1 MAALQTLMPS
11 ETANDLSSPSDSA
24 AKDSQRSAFAG
35 LAPAEN
41 VPQAHAAG
49 PRWIAEEITL
59 SASEITVSLQKEME
73 KAYAAVAG
81 EGAMH
86 SAAASHEASGPL
98 TEAVADAASTNVP
111 ATGET
116 NAIYAMATAAA
127 AGDGTPIVA
136 AISTQSL
143 TESSPVAD
151 VGEALA
157 AHEAQSLELS
167 AVAETLSGTTDI
179 VGGDIMAASWKNI
192 RDSIAGAA
200 AKPAP
205 LKEEF
210 PDPALESPE
219 VGVASETPAGERAS
233 SHVKAS
239 DPRAI
244 ASIVDSV
251 LAELRPKIVEEIAR
265 KLADPKKD

>member
-1 MAALQTLMPS
+1 
-11 ETANDLSSPSDSA
+11 
-24 AKDSQRSAFAG
+24 
-35 LAPAEN
+35 
-41 VPQAHAAG
+41 
-49 PRWIAEEITL
+49 
-59 SASEITVSLQKEME
+59 
-73 KAYAAVAG
+73 
-81 EGAMH
+81 
-86 SAAASHEASGPL
+86 
-98 TEAVADAASTNVP
+98 
-111 ATGET
+111 
-116 NAIYAMATAAA
+116 
-127 AGDGTPIVA
+127 
-136 AISTQSL
+136 
-143 TESSPVAD
+143 
-151 VGEALA
+151 
-157 AHEAQSLELS
+157 
-167 AVAETLSGTTDI
+167 
-179 VGGDIMAASWKNI
+179 MAASWKNI

>member
-1 MAALQTLMPS
+1 
-11 ETANDLSSPSDSA
+11 
-24 AKDSQRSAFAG
+24 
-35 LAPAEN
+35 
-41 VPQAHAAG
+41 
-49 PRWIAEEITL
+49 
-59 SASEITVSLQKEME
+59 
-73 KAYAAVAG
+73 
-81 EGAMH
+81 MH
-86 SAAASHEASGPL
+86 SAAASPEASGPL

-116 NAIYAMATAAA
+116 NAVYAMATAAA
-127 AGDGTPIVA
+127 AGDGTPILA
-136 AISTQSL
+136 AISTPSL

-151 VGEALA
+151 VGEAPA
-157 AHEAQSLELS
+157 AHEAKSLEIP
-167 AVAETLSGTTDI
+167 AVAEILSGTTDT

-219 VGVASETPAGERAS
+219 VGVASEAPAGESAS

-265 KLADPKKD
+265 KLADPTKD